1 MGALEQQRRYLVPMD
16 RSRRVALVVG
26 AVVGALLIIAI
37 AAAIYWRSQAGRLDD
52 MQDAIGA
59 FEPADEWVGWTVV
72 DVTTRDYSP
81 FCVDAEC
88 PSHSER
94 YVAAVPDGDVGP
106 ALEAALE
113 AMAVGPVLA
122 PDRRCLAGERC
133 LYTVDGDGYTMDVV
147 LADPFDFDRGT
158 VSEVPSGYVEVSIT
172 LHAF

>member
-1 MGALEQQRRYLVPMD
+1 MPSARRTRSATWPQCPTETSVP
-16 RSRRVALVVG
+16 L
-26 AVVGALLIIAI
+26 
-37 AAAIYWRSQAGRLDD
+37 
-52 MQDAIGA
+52 
-59 FEPADEWVGWTVV
+59 
-72 DVTTRDYSP
+72 
-81 FCVDAEC
+81 
-88 PSHSER
+88 
-94 YVAAVPDGDVGP
+94 
-106 ALEAALE
+106 LEAALE